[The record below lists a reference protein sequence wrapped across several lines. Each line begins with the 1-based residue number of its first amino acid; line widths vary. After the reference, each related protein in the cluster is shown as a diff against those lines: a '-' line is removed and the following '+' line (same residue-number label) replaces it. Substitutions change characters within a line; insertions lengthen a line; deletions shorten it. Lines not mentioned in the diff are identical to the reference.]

1 MFFAGCCGLVRC
13 SHAEAMKPC
22 VLIAAPPVLTRRLA
36 DALGATFS
44 VMVCSERERATALME
59 VACFQAIVIAEGF
72 LASIDGVDGVPMIV
86 VPANG
91 DAASVRGQV
100 IDAVER
106 RKAEEWRGAGELARL
121 TELEYDEYIE
131 LVRFRATRR
140 YLLGLM
146 RRHHGSVTDASR
158 KAGMMRE
165 SLHRLLRRHD
175 VEAERFRDDGEP

>member
-1 MFFAGCCGLVRC
+1 
-13 SHAEAMKPC
+13 MKPC
-22 VLIAAPPVLTRRLA
+22 VLIAAPPNVHRRLV

-44 VMVCSERERATALME
+44 VMLCSERERAKVLMD
-59 VACFQAIVIAEGF
+59 VACFQAIVVADGF
-72 LASIDGVDGVPMIV
+72 LASIDGVDGVPMVV
-86 VPANG
+86 VPANADG
-91 DAASVRGQV
+91 ATVRNQV

-106 RKAEEWRGAGELARL
+106 RKAEERRAAGELARL

-146 RRHHGSVTDASR
+146 RCHHGSVTDASH

-175 VEAERFRDDGEP
+175 VEAERFRDDDEP

>member
-1 MFFAGCCGLVRC
+1 MN
-13 SHAEAMKPC
+13 PC
-22 VLIAAPPVLTRRLA
+22 VLIAAPVIVHRRLV

-59 VACFQAIVIAEGF
+59 VACFQAIVITDGF
-72 LASIDGVDGVPMIV
+72 LASVASVEGVPVIV
-86 VPANG
+86 VAANADG
-91 DAASVRGQV
+91 ATVRDRV
-100 IDAVER
+100 IHAIEH
-106 RKAEEWRGAGELARL
+106 RKAEDRRGAGELARL

-175 VEAERFRDDGEP
+175 VEADRFRDDDEP

>member
-1 MFFAGCCGLVRC
+1 
-13 SHAEAMKPC
+13 
-22 VLIAAPPVLTRRLA
+22 
-36 DALGATFS
+36 
-44 VMVCSERERATALME
+44 ME

-72 LASIDGVDGVPMIV
+72 LTAIDGVEGVPMIV
-86 VPANG
+86 VPANA
-91 DAASVRGQV
+91 DAATVRDQV

-106 RKAEEWRGAGELARL
+106 RKAEERRGAGELARL

-146 RRHHGSVTDASR
+146 CRHHGSVTDASHN
-158 KAGMMRE
+158 AGMMRE

-175 VEAERFRDDGEP
+175 VAADGFRDDDEP